1 MRVPLNM
8 SYSVKRITDYP
19 IVWPHEL
26 FSGLFHNYKSEW
38 ESRVVPDKN
47 MLPTFWEAL
56 AGHPM
61 LRIHPMVTEDRWNEV
76 FIAIAFMI
84 IIVIQYDG
92 ITHVRVIWMRT
103 CENHDTSLASS
114 YR

>member
-1 MRVPLNM
+1 ML
-8 SYSVKRITDYP
+8 
-19 IVWPHEL
+19 
-26 FSGLFHNYKSEW
+26 
-38 ESRVVPDKN
+38 PDKN

-76 FIAIAFMI
+76 FIGISFMSALPTKLNWRYIGIAFMI
-84 IIVIQYDG
+84 ILVIQYDG

-103 CENHDTSLASS
+103 CESHKTALANS